1 MGVVASEQPER
12 GTETFRDRKPLDP
25 FDEIKARG
33 IDRNPIALQVPASPG
48 IDYRSSAFFWLSKN
62 EEKPMNGWQL
72 KDVQILGSEKGMLA
86 GMLLLLFHPS
96 PSFLVL
102 SRRLVGARH

>member
-1 MGVVASEQPER
+1 MAANPVEL
-12 GTETFRDRKPLDP
+12 DRKKNQSLLRDTTQTT
-25 FDEIKARG
+25 
-33 IDRNPIALQVPASPG
+33 ALN
-48 IDYRSSAFFWLSKN
+48 WLSQN
-62 EEKPMNGWQL
+62 EDLKEIHGWQL
-72 KDVQILGSEKGMLA
+72 KDVKILGSEKGMLA